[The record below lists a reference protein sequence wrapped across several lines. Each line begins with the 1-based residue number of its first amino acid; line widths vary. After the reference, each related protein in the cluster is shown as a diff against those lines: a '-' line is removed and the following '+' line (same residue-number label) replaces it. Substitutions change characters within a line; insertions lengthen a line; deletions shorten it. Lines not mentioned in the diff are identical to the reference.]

1 MPALPKTSCSTSCLG
16 VVAGGKISWKWLYEE
31 ASLFMRQVGL
41 TLPPS
46 TVVRQPSA
54 AHKQLIQIARA
65 LAARATVILLDE
77 PTSSLS
83 TKEADNLFEL
93 LEDLKKRGVTLI
105 YVSHKLE
112 EVYRIADRISVMRDG
127 KLMGTRKTAELERR
141 ELVRMMIGRDVR
153 EQRIGPTQV
162 NEQRVVLKVE
172 GLTKAGKCRDISF
185 ELREGEILGFTASSA
200 RDEAS
205 LHGC

>member
-1 MPALPKTSCSTSCLG
+1 MPAVPKTSSSTSCLG
-16 VVAGGKISWKWLYEE
+16 GFAGRTNI
-31 ASLFMRQVGL
+31 
-41 TLPPS
+41 
-46 TVVRQPSA
+46 
-54 AHKQLIQIARA
+54 
-65 LAARATVILLDE
+65 
-77 PTSSLS
+77 
-83 TKEADNLFEL
+83 
-93 LEDLKKRGVTLI
+93 
-105 YVSHKLE
+105 
-112 EVYRIADRISVMRDG
+112 VMRDG